1 MARRLILA
9 AALAAVSTLSI
20 AQTGAQLE
28 QQARQALA
36 AKDYARAGALLEQ
49 AFARKPEAPVEL
61 YNAARAYALGGDTE
75 RAFRLLARALD
86 KGYVDAVAAAGDAD
100 LAALHGDPRW
110 PQLIDDMKQRQL
122 LDAKLF
128 DSSAL
133 ASSYRDDLPEDEKVA
148 GLSKLWSEVKYNFVY
163 TDTLKELD
171 WDKLY
176 LDYLPKVRAT
186 SSTAAYY
193 RVLAQFVAQLRD
205 GHTGVWPARELLN
218 TEWAKPLMKTHLV
231 EGHVLVRAVF
241 DPALVA
247 KGVTPGTEIVA
258 VDGVPVKTYAHD
270 DIVPYVSASTAQDLE
285 ARTYGF
291 QFLQGPLKLAP
302 RVSFRSAAGKTFDA
316 DVQRVAFEK
325 FFELA
330 PKDAPFELRILPGN
344 VAYVALNGFGDDQ
357 AADRFIAA
365 FDQIAKS
372 SALVID
378 LRNNGGGNSGV
389 GYRVLATLTD
399 KPFATSK
406 WATRDYRP
414 TYRAWQLVNPDH
426 EELDEAY
433 PADAAHQY
441 TKPVAVLTSAGTY
454 SAAED
459 FMVAFDSM
467 KRGPIVGEATG
478 GSTGQPLMLSLPGGG
493 QARICTKRD
502 TYPDGRR
509 WVGIG
514 IAPTVKA
521 APRLADLR
529 SGRDTVLDAA
539 LAALRK

>member
-1 MARRLILA
+1 MVRRLILA
-9 AALAAVSTLSI
+9 AALAAVSTIST
-20 AQTGAQLE
+20 AQTAAQLE
-28 QQARQALA
+28 QQAKQALSS
-36 AKDYARAGALLEQ
+36 KDYARAGTLLEQ
-49 AFARKPEAPVEL
+49 AFAHKPEAPVAL
-61 YNAARAYALGGDTE
+61 YNAACAFALGGDAE
-75 RAFRLLARALD
+75 RAFKLLARALE
-86 KGYVDAVAAAGDAD
+86 KGYVDADAAAKDAD
-100 LAALHGDPRW
+100 LASLHGDARW
-110 PQLIDDMKQRQL
+110 PQLIDKMKQRQL
-122 LDAKLF
+122 FDAKLF
-128 DSSAL
+128 DSGAL
-133 ASSYRDDLPEDEKVA
+133 ASGYRDDLPEDEKVA

-186 SSTAAYY
+186 SSTAGYY
-193 RVLAQFVAQLRD
+193 RVLAQFVAHLKD
-205 GHTGVWPARELLN
+205 GHTGVWPAMELLN

-231 EGHVLVRAVF
+231 EGHVLVRSVF

-247 KGVTPGTEIVA
+247 RGVAPGIEIVA
-258 VDGVPVKTYAHD
+258 VDGVPVKTYAQR
-270 DIVPYVSASTAQDLE
+270 DIVPYVSASTPQDLE

-291 QFLQGPLKLAP
+291 QFLQGPVKAAP
-302 RVSFRSAAGKTFDA
+302 RVSFRTAAGKTFDA
-316 DVQRVAFEK
+316 EVKRVGFEK

-330 PKDAPFELRILPGN
+330 PKDPPFELRMLPGN

-357 AADRFIAA
+357 AADGFIAA

-378 LRNNGGGNSGV
+378 LRNNGGGNSSV

-414 TYRAWQLVNPDH
+414 TYRAWQLANPDH
-426 EELDEAY
+426 EELDESY
-433 PADAAHQY
+433 PADPAHQY

-493 QARICTKRD
+493 RARICTKRD

-521 APRLADLR
+521 APLLADLR
-529 SGRDTVLDAA
+529 NGRDTVLEAA
-539 LAALRK
+539 LAAVSK

>member
-9 AALAAVSTLSI
+9 AALAAVSTVTC

-28 QQARQALA
+28 QQAGQARA
-36 AKDYARAGALLEQ
+36 ARDYPRAGALLEQ
-49 AFARKPEAPVEL
+49 AYALKPEAPVEL
-61 YNAARAYALGGDTE
+61 YNAACAYALGGDTE
-75 RAFRLLARALD
+75 RAFRLLERALD
-86 KGYVDAVAAAGDAD
+86 KGFVDADNAAKDGD
-100 LAALHGDPRW
+100 LAALRGDARW
-110 PQLIDDMKQRQL
+110 PLFIKKMKQRQA

-133 ASSYRDDLPEDEKVA
+133 ASGYRDNLTEDEKVA
-148 GLSKLWSEVKYNFVY
+148 GLSKFWSEVKYNFVY

-186 SSTAAYY
+186 SSTAEYY
-193 RVLAQFVAQLRD
+193 RVLMQLSARLKD
-205 GHTGVWPARELLN
+205 GHTGIWPAKELLN
-218 TEWAKPLMKTHLV
+218 TEWAKPQFKTHLV
-231 EGHVLVRAVF
+231 QGHVLVRSVF
-241 DPALVA
+241 DPELIARGVA
-247 KGVTPGTEIVA
+247 PGTEIVA
-258 VDGVPVKTYAHD
+258 VDGEPATAYAQRA
-270 DIVPYVSASTAQDLE
+270 IVPYVSASTPQDLE

-291 QFLQGPLKLAP
+291 QFLQGPVGTTP
-302 RVSFRSAAGKTFDA
+302 RVTFRTAAGKIFDA
-316 DVQRVAFEK
+316 DVKRVGFEK

-330 PKDAPFELRILPGN
+330 PKDAPFELRMLPGN

-357 AADRFIAA
+357 AADGYIAA
-365 FDQIAKS
+365 FEQIARS

-378 LRNNGGGNSGV
+378 LRNNGGGNSSV

-399 KPFATSK
+399 KPFAPSR

-426 EELDEAY
+426 EELDESY
-433 PADAAHQY
+433 PADPAHQY

-478 GSTGQPLMLSLPGGG
+478 GSTGQPLILSLPGGG
-493 QARICTKRD
+493 RARICTKRD

-509 WVGIG
+509 WVGTG
-514 IAPTVKA
+514 ILPTVKA
-521 APRLADLR
+521 SPLLADLR
-529 SGRDTVLDAA
+529 RGRDTVLEAA
-539 LAALRK
+539 LEALRR